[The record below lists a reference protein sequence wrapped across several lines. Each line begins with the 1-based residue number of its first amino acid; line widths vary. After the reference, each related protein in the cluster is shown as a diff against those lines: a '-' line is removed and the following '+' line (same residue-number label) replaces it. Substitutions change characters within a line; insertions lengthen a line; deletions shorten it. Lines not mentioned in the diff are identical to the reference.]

1 MPSMVQLPETVMPTV
16 SKLQAVEKP
25 VKEGFSGFLS
35 RMLPEVGKG
44 IDAYQEDN
52 AKKNIALGMADEL
65 NGISRDVSWID
76 SNNYETGKEV
86 QKISSTQAANQQ
98 KYLATVRSMAYEGKT
113 SEEIYE
119 YGKQYLRENIDSV
132 YYSGLNSQLKEML
145 YEAGI
150 KETTVYQKAINESIK
165 EVTQVNAVKDANTRV
180 AQYYSIFRNTDVTP
194 EGANDLMDAMVQ
206 KSIASSIS
214 NLGMPPAEAA
224 ANAEGEVVAMFKHWN
239 DQLDPSDPN
248 TAKHAMALESA
259 IRVAEERGHVSFKSL
274 NELQT
279 QANTSRSN
287 ILQYNGVQMEN
298 QLLKMEWDAENSG
311 TPLNVE
317 QLQGYVDNIYN
328 SVQSGTISPE
338 VGNRLS
344 ERANAILK
352 TSNEKLL
359 AGMYSPANIL
369 ANGITLSQYI
379 MAEKGGEA
387 SYSEKVFAGILTNA
401 GGDQVTAGVG
411 AMNFA
416 LQGNR
421 DGQYLPSL
429 MRKGSETLVSQFI
442 GVMSMTPEQAEKNPN
457 YGNAQKAFEQFK
469 SIYNS
474 TLQGN
479 GTLAEEMLA
488 GVPATHIDIVRDLIK
503 QGGTLHSARDAVANP
518 AEANRRRAMT
528 VDAIKGVTAD
538 TLNANWFG
546 NTMGGFRW
554 WKGMSKDVQGAM
566 TKNVQAVYN
575 SSLSQLSVG
584 VTTDDPDKLYAH
596 ALKSGMHFQDG
607 EYNDTMFSY
616 DSAKHYSSIQHKG
629 VTIPRNVVSAAA
641 DDIRREVA
649 KQAGTIPDNVLIYS
663 TNPNIIAVQAFDKS
677 GQLVLNA
684 GGSAWNGKVY
694 TADEFTK
701 RVKNKYDEQSTQYS
715 RNQSIIDPVKR
726 TLRTISHDTSD
737 LSFDKMMEAKKAQDK
752 ADNARWANKGTV
764 VNNKAY
770 VGKSMAGG
778 KHPIQVAATH
788 AVPFGGNAQLAQSWV
803 THLNNYEGWHN
814 NITVVKGKKGGDN
827 DGENI
832 GNGFNVRGNSKWRAK
847 AVAAQGNPQAI
858 MDLQGEFTAAA
869 FKSNQKAADEVGMP
883 VASTGGYDSRYVTS
897 QLLIADMTWHSG
909 NTRSIVKVLQQP
921 TYQQAI
927 TELKKTREYQHA
939 GDDHRRNVWRRNAV
953 RDFYVAKGKL

>member
-1 MPSMVQLPETVMPTV
+1 MVQLPETVMPTV

-25 VKEGFSGFLS
+25 VKEGFSGFLN
-35 RMLPEVGKG
+35 RMLPEIGKG
-44 IDAYQEDN
+44 IDAYQQDN
-52 AKKNIALGMADEL
+52 ATKNIALGMADEL

-150 KETTVYQKAINESIK
+150 KETTVYQKAINDSIK

-180 AQYYSIFRNTDVTP
+180 AQYYSVFRNTDVTP
-194 EGANDLMDAMVQ
+194 DGANDLMDAMVQ

-214 NLGMPPAEAA
+214 NLGMTPAEAA
-224 ANAEGEVVAMFKHWN
+224 ANAEGEVIAMFKHWN

-259 IRVAEERGHVSFKSL
+259 IRVAESRGHVSFKSL

-279 QANTSRSN
+279 QVNSSRSN

-328 SVQSGTISPE
+328 SVQNGIISPE

-369 ANGITLSQYI
+369 ANDISLPQFI
-379 MAEKGGEA
+379 MAGQGDEPK
-387 SYSEKVFAGILTNA
+387 YAGLIFQGLMMQA
-401 GGDQVTAGVG
+401 GGDQVTTGVS
-411 AMNFA
+411 AINKA

-421 DGQYLPSL
+421 DGQYLPTL
-429 MRKGSETLVSQFI
+429 MRKGSETLVSQFV

-457 YGNAQKAFEQFK
+457 YGNAQKAWEQFK
-469 SIYNS
+469 GLYQT

-488 GVPATHIDIVRDLIK
+488 GVPSTHIDIVRDMIN
-503 QGGTLHSARDAVANP
+503 QGSSLHSARDAIANP

-528 VDAIKGVTAD
+528 VDAIKGVTSD

-584 VTTDDPDKLYAH
+584 VTTDDPAKLYAH

-616 DSAKHYSSIQHKG
+616 ESAKHYSSIQHKG

-701 RVKNKYDEQSTQYS
+701 RVKNKYDEQTTQYS
-715 RNQSIIDPVKR
+715 RNQSVIDPVKR
-726 TLRTISHDTSD
+726 TLRTIVQDTSD

-752 ADNARWANKGTV
+752 ADNARWASKGTV

-858 MDLQGEFTAAA
+858 MDLQGEFTAVA
-869 FKSNQKAADEVGMP
+869 FKSNQEAAAKVGMP